1 MRSGDKGPWF
11 PSMFFCTGCQN
22 VQAIKPSP
30 APVARTAV
38 ASTASPA
45 SPEPVP
51 VCPEAGEPDAGLD
64 LAEKVAI
71 SEEHAPLPPLPPS
84 RSSTPDSDALNE
96 AEASGS
102 ASASAEESADEE
114 EDTRMP
120 VNRVVST
127 FDYSNY
133 GQQFTVHKIPYSKVT
148 IRAYEGLPN
157 KYVTID
163 TTEPLTVPVATLRE
177 VLNSIQPDPEKK
189 RLSDSLMLMMAF
201 LFTSI
206 MLRTRN
212 L

>member
-1 MRSGDKGPWF
+1 
-11 PSMFFCTGCQN
+11 MFFCTGCQN
-22 VQAIKPSP
+22 VQAIEPSP
-30 APVARTAV
+30 APAAV

-51 VCPEAGEPDAGLD
+51 VCAETDAGLD

-96 AEASGS
+96 ADASASGS
-102 ASASAEESADEE
+102 ASASASAEAEAEESADEE

-206 MLRTRN
+206 MLRAKD

>member
-1 MRSGDKGPWF
+1 MMRSGDKGPWF

-22 VQAIKPSP
+22 VQAIEPSP
-30 APVARTAV
+30 APTAV
-38 ASTASPA
+38 ASTTSPA
-45 SPEPVP
+45 SPDPVP
-51 VCPEAGEPDAGLD
+51 VCAEPDAGLD

-96 AEASGS
+96 AEESTD
-102 ASASAEESADEE
+102 EEEE

-148 IRAYEGLPN
+148 IRAYEGLPD

-163 TTEPLTVPVATLRE
+163 TTEPLTLPIATFRE
-177 VLNSIQPDPEKK
+177 VLNTIQPDPEKK
-189 RLSDSLMLMMAF
+189 SMRDTIVLMIAL
-201 LFTSI
+201 LVTTI